1 MSTSVEQLLAGR
13 FPGGSALGTLAPVDS
28 GPLFG
33 MTFDQIYFNMT
44 GVGLANSFYIFSG
57 GVKPYFHI
65 DLTPA
70 AQKISFGNG
79 VDNPTYEFL
88 GSGKVT
94 ITGDLTVNGTT
105 TTVNSTVVDIADRV
119 VHFNWAAGPGT
130 PVPALITGF
139 SIHRGDIAGVARD
152 TAGCFWQEATGFR
165 FAYNTGADDITV
177 GADVPIFAS
186 DMTLSGAGSL
196 VLSAAVALIN
206 HTGGTSLT
214 MQSVQ
219 PISVTSTGNSVS
231 VTGASTA
238 SLTRTAGLASVSGVA
253 ATVDGT
259 SGVGTL
265 TGTGVVVDGN
275 GGKTH
280 LKGDTMSANF
290 SVMSDTPMAVGSVVS
305 LLDLVGVGRIALSN
319 ATAPGQNCAGIL
331 ITATCVASS
340 PCIDKVAMAGTM
352 CSVAIE
358 AGHGAILPGTKLYM
372 SATTAG
378 TVTATAPPGA
388 TNSVVVVGYSV
399 ETWGGVGTL
408 CKILFLGPSGPSSAP
423 VDPGFSVLDL
433 GSGDSAAPALLT
445 RVSNILL
452 IDPAQFSKVGFTPVF
467 TLEVFA
473 KLDVA
478 DPAGAVLSLMDVDTL
493 APLAAPGPVL
503 GVALTTFTATFAVAA
518 IRRIALF
525 CVSIAGGGT
534 LYSSANVKVTYT

>member
-238 SLTRTAGLASVSGVA
+238 SLTGTAGLASVSGVA